1 MRSPR
6 RQKKSQSNHLK
17 PKKNNPHKNREP
29 NSRFFHSLK
38 AKKCLTLNKMTTDD
52 LAYLSSI
59 EKDFLLDIRNIIK
72 SDYRKLPEKS
82 INSARLAIKT
92 EQEKGYELVVQALLI
107 MDILQMKEFLSHL
120 INNEKKATAK
130 FVAYIN
136 KNETDTNLKLYK
148 KIRTINTQSI
158 VKNTIVDIN
167 VLNLRKTI
175 RTHG

>member
-1 MRSPR
+1 
-6 RQKKSQSNHLK
+6 
-17 PKKNNPHKNREP
+17 
-29 NSRFFHSLK
+29 
-38 AKKCLTLNKMTTDD
+38 MTTDD

-59 EKDFLLDIRNIIK
+59 EKDFLLDIRSIIK
-72 SDYRKLPEKS
+72 NEYRKLPEKS

-92 EQEKGYELVVQALLI
+92 EQEKGYQLAVQALLI
-107 MDILQMKEFLSHL
+107 MDIVQMKELLKHL
-120 INNEKKATAK
+120 VNNEKKATEK

-136 KNETDTNLKLYK
+136 KDDNDSNAKLYK
-148 KIRTINTQSI
+148 KIKTINTQSI